1 MKSRRRCL
9 FCTATLFGAP
19 LRCGTPV
26 ITGFTILVSGLG
38 PAYASIYGGAPGSG
52 SGGAPAT
59 GGNGG
64 SPTAPTVA
72 TDSARAEAFAALNRT
87 NQAVGAA
94 RALQDAARAA
104 AASGHNNLGPNPSAP
119 GQNLPAVP
127 NGLVQGGLQV
137 APGVGADP
145 AKWQGAELPVQA
157 TDPAGMVNIGI
168 RQTAQQALLEWQ
180 TFNVGKETTVTFD
193 QSAAGGNASQ
203 WVAFNKIVDPTGNPT
218 QILGQIK
225 AQGQVYLLNAN
236 GIIFGGSS
244 QVNVGTLTASS
255 LPINDNLVQR
265 GLLNNPDAQFLFS
278 GLNMP
283 AGPAGTP
290 AFTAVPPPAA
300 TGRYGDVTVQ
310 AGAILQS
317 PTTAANVGGR
327 IMLAGANVINE
338 GTILTPDG
346 QAILAAGLQVGI
358 EAHPANDPSLR
369 GLDIFIGNVGA
380 YAGQVVNQGIIE
392 AARGNITLTG
402 RDVRQSGVLDS
413 TTSVSLNGRID
424 ISASHG
430 AVSNTGTTGRPFV
443 FQNTGTVSLGEG
455 SVTRILPE
463 TASSETAIGTVLALR
478 SQVNLTGRTIHFG
491 KNSTLL
497 ATNGL
502 VNIAAGEW
510 LPTNPVPQFV
520 QSAGQIYLDEDAVIN
535 VAGSMDVRVPVSQN
549 IISVDLRG
557 SELAN
562 SPLQRLGPLRNATVQ
577 VDIRDAGI
585 YQQEMWV
592 GTPLADILG
601 FANLIQRKIGELTV
615 AGGSVTLSAGSSVVM
630 QAGSQIDV
638 SGGSILYEGGAVET
652 TRLIAGNRII
662 DIRDARPD
670 IVYDG
675 IFSGGTVTTDAKWGV
690 TQVFGNPLAP
700 GGLRFEPT
708 ALEGA
713 AGGSLSVTAPGM
725 ALDGIFRGA
734 THIGDRQRSAPP
746 AASAL
751 TLSFTGRDKI
761 YVARPIFSPTPP
773 DIRFETGASLL
784 AADPFSV
791 DAVGNAPSLR
801 QDRLDEVVIAPD
813 ILTAG
818 GFGSLTLRNPEGN
831 ITISAG
837 RTLVAPDRGTITLE
851 GANIFVDGG
860 IIAPAGS
867 LSLTAQNVPLSLIN
881 AIAAGTALPPTAAI
895 PGRGQFVLGESGVI
909 STAGRL
915 VNDRLNSANAG
926 SLPLALAGGSVI
938 IRGYS
943 ATLSAGGVIDV
954 SGGARL
960 DARGA
965 VTYGAGG
972 SLAIAAGRENVGSAA
987 LLGGNLDL
995 GATLRG
1001 YSGSTGGSLSLA
1013 AGGIQLGGSSTP
1025 PGVLVLAPEFFN
1037 QGGFSSFTLT
1047 GAGLASGAPG
1057 MVIAAGTQVRPVAQS
1072 WFANIAPDS
1081 FGLSTITREEGVRSP
1096 VNLTFRAQR
1105 ADDAGGQ
1112 IITRGEVVME
1122 NGASIETDALGQVAF
1137 EGSIVSISGSVTA
1150 AGGAV
1155 RITGQ
1160 ASFPSLLP
1168 DFLAPTVLLSSNAS
1182 ISTAGKTVLTPSAL
1196 GLRQGQ
1202 VLAGGS
1208 ITVSGN
1214 IVAESGARLDVSGT
1228 RGVLD
1233 LNPNALSL
1241 DPAVVRAAGGNFV
1254 PVTIESNAGSIMLS
1268 GGQMLYSDATL
1279 VGRAGG
1285 SSATGG
1291 SLTVGSGRFIPQN
1304 TVYHTAEANLVVRQ
1318 SGTFVPEG
1326 FTSLPAGTRIDA
1338 TNPGIGNF
1346 AVDRMAGGG
1355 FGSLALTGNVRFDGP
1370 VNIDL
1375 PGRLAVASGGAMVAN
1390 DAVTLTAGHAVLGQA
1405 FRAPVAPG
1413 EPVVLFETFP
1423 VGGARTPFTFA
1434 PTFGS
1439 GSLSVTA
1446 KLIDIGN
1453 LSLQGIGSAEF
1464 IAPEGDVRGNGTL
1477 SSAGHL
1483 RFHAGQIY
1491 PTTAGNFSVFAYDY
1505 NAGGIQAGSV
1515 TIDAGALRPLPYSA
1529 GGTLGIYASQITQAG
1544 ALRAPVGTIRL
1555 GWNGTGTAPV
1565 NPIAG
1570 TTLPRP
1576 VTAQLTLGT
1585 GSVTSVSS
1593 IDPISGKAVT
1603 LPYGISLDGTSWI
1616 DPSGLDITVGGV
1628 PSKQVNLSAASVT
1641 TENGSVVEI
1650 GGGGDL
1656 LAYRWISGP
1665 GGTRDVLGSSGGFAI
1680 IPGYGFDYAPYAP
1693 FGSAASLGGNSGYTN
1708 SSLRPGDQVTL
1719 TGVPGLPAGTYTLLP
1734 ARYALLPG
1742 AFLVTPQSG
1751 GAVAATVR
1759 PDGSALVSGFRANNL
1774 DDSRNGPTRITRFE
1788 IASAAVVR
1796 QRSQYQEL
1804 LANTFLRDAAVARE
1818 FAVPRLPVDAGYLS
1832 FTANTAMAI
1841 NGAVSSAAPT
1851 GGRGSLIDINSPVDI
1866 LINATGLG
1874 GSAGS
1879 LVLDASVLN
1888 AFRAESLLIG
1898 GLRTLGSGGAS
1909 VTVNAGNLTLDNA
1922 GSPLTGS
1929 DIILVAK
1936 EELTIADG
1944 AEITGT
1950 GSGTPGRIII
1960 GNDATPGSGNGT
1972 LVRVSAGSSAPVSR
1986 FGVGNS
1992 TLPNLVLG
2000 AGADLQG
2007 GSITLDSTSGTDLD
2021 PAARLLADSISLSS
2035 GQIGIL
2041 LNDPGTPNP
2050 SNGLIL
2056 SGIALES
2063 LQTSAKRLAL
2073 LSYSSI
2079 DVYGTG
2085 QVGSRAFEQLALQSA
2100 AIRGFNT
2107 GGGTA
2112 TFSAAS
2118 LLIEN
2123 PANRSA
2129 SAPISGL
2136 DGSLGFDADQITLG
2150 VNSVRIDGFA
2160 ETAIAATNRV
2170 LVSGTGSFSTTGDLH
2185 LIAPLVT
2192 GADAANHRIA
2202 ADGALRFTRP
2212 SAAPAP
2218 TAGGLG
2224 AQLAIEGATVDL
2236 ASNILL
2242 SSGELTLRATS
2253 GDLVINGSAFVDL
2266 RGTSRQFIDVTRH
2279 TSGGTI
2285 NLTADQGSVLVRDS
2299 AILDVSAPAGGG
2311 NAGQLN
2317 VSTPLGNVDLAGTIR
2332 ANAGAAFRK
2341 GGFSLDSATIAGGS
2355 LADLD
2360 AILNAGQFTR
2370 SRDYRFR
2377 SGDVFVD
2384 GSAVSSIYRV
2394 SADAGS
2400 ILVTGR
2406 IDASRNTGGAID
2418 LKANGSLTLASGSI
2432 LDASAATF
2440 DTAGK
2445 GGSVTLEAGT
2455 QRDGVIDSAAR
2466 LHLASGSAIDLSV
2479 ASLTASSAG
2488 EGKFSGKLHLR
2499 APRTAANDDVRI
2511 ETIGST
2517 INGASAITVEGY
2529 RLYDLT
2535 GNGAITSAVQNSIRN
2550 DATAFLGAAGTTTA
2564 GYAAMLGRLTGGNSA
2579 LGLILTPGAEIIN
2592 RNGSLTLGT
2601 AGSTAAADWDLSS
2614 FRFGPLGAAGTL
2626 TLRAAENLSF
2636 FNALSDGFSGGP
2648 SLWLAPLMSFNP
2660 LLPANAQSWSYR
2672 LTAGADFSAANFRE
2686 VLAPDRLAP
2695 ETGLLELG
2703 KNTGAATATGGQN
2716 ATTASIIGNA
2726 FQVIRTGSGDI
2737 DIHTGRTV
2745 RLLNPFATIYTAGT
2759 QVADAGSVRAAGDF
2773 IVPILDRNVSQSGLG
2788 AIQQNYP
2795 AQYSMAGG
2803 NVTIH
2808 AGENIERKTRNN
2820 FGLIDDSSR
2829 QLPNNWLYRRGS
2841 LGSDGT
2847 FGSIRIGTGFTAI
2860 SDPAASTTW
2869 WVDFSNFFQSIG
2881 ALGGGNVTLT
2891 AGNDVR
2897 NVDAVIPTNAR
2908 APQGSPNTAT
2918 FLELGGGDLA
2928 VRAGNDINAGVYYV
2942 ERGVGS
2948 LDAGGSIT
2956 TNATRSPSFGLTAN
2970 LNNPGAAQFD
2980 PLTWMPTALFLGKSS
2995 FDVSA
3000 RGNVLLGPASN
3011 PFLLPQSVNNKFWY
3025 KTYFSTFAENTGVSV
3040 ESLGGDITWRN
3051 SLTLPDAAGPESILG
3066 KWLTSQ
3072 SLLTNSNN
3080 STAWSQPWLRLAE
3093 SSIVSYSGPLLSLAA
3108 PSIAMTA
3115 FSGSLN
3121 LTGDATLF
3129 PSRTGQ
3135 LELLAAMGISAL
3147 QPIGL
3152 SDRLIAGRSTLIW
3165 SAATLNLS
3173 DANPASLPSPLTPL
3187 SAGNTVTANSSNLVE
3202 LFRPLVA
3209 AFSESG
3215 SFTGINGVIQ
3225 TKQAR
3230 HTPGL
3235 LHRDDGQPVRVYAL
3249 DGDISGLSLFTPK
3262 QTRVHASRDLTDIA
3276 LYIQNLAVT
3285 DRTVV
3290 SAGRDIIAY
3299 NASSQSRIAATATG
3313 NGVARDET
3321 PQAGDIQISGPGT
3334 LEVLA
3339 GRNLDLGTGPNNA
3352 DGTGTGLT
3360 SIGNL
3365 RNPFLTA
3372 AGADLV
3378 VAAGIGPATGL
3389 SLSSM
3394 DLESFI
3400 SAFILTPDG
3409 QLLLDEI
3416 VPGIDFRV
3424 ENPESQALLALD
3436 VFYRILRNAGR
3447 DFNNP
3452 ESPGFGNYDIGR
3464 LAIDTLF
3471 GPGVAW
3477 EGEILTQGR
3486 DIRTRS
3492 GGAISIIAPGGGL
3505 AMANTT
3511 VGNPLAP
3518 PGIITESGGSVSI
3531 FTDRNVDIGIGRI
3544 FTLRGGDA
3552 IIWSSN
3558 GNIAA
3563 GSSSRTIQSA
3573 PPTRVVIDPQSAS
3586 VQTDLAGLA
3595 TGGGIGVLA
3604 TVAGV
3609 APGDVDLIA
3618 PSGIIDAGEGGIRVS
3633 GNINLAATQV
3643 VNAGNIAAG
3652 GTSSGGAASVAAPS
3666 VAAVSAASTT
3676 AAATTATTPATA
3688 PEQEAPSEEEGR
3700 EILSLYT
3707 VEVIGYGGAAD
3718 PEEDDEE
3725 EDEDDGDN
3733 EEGENDPED

>member
-290 AFTAVPPPAA
+290 AFTAVSPPAA

-502 VNIAAGEW
+502 VNVAAGEW

-562 SPLQRLGPLRNATVQ
+562 SPLQRLGPLRNATVK

-592 GTPLADILG
+592 GTPLADISG

-773 DIRFETGASLL
+773 DIRFETGASQL
-784 AADPFSV
+784 AADPFSA
-791 DAVGNAPSLR
+791 DAAGNAPSLR

-818 GFGSLTLRNPEGN
+818 GFGSLTLRNTEGN

-837 RTLVAPDRGTITLE
+837 RTLVASDRGSITLE

-926 SLPLALAGGSVI
+926 SLPLALAGGSVT

-1013 AGGIQLGGSSTP
+1013 AGGIQLGGSSTN

-1182 ISTAGKTVLTPSAL
+1182 LSTVGKTVLTPSAL

-1254 PVTIESNAGSIMLS
+1254 PVTIESNAGSIALS

-1304 TVYHTAEANLVVRQ
+1304 TVFNTAEANLVVRQ

-1355 FGSLALTGNVRFDGP
+1355 FDSLALTGNVRFDGP
-1370 VNIDL
+1370 VTISL
-1375 PGRLAVASGGAMVAN
+1375 PGRLAVASGGAMYAN
-1390 DAVTLTAGHAVLGQA
+1390 DAVTLTAGQAVLGQA
-1405 FRAPVAPG
+1405 FRPPVAPG

-1477 SSAGHL
+1477 SAAGHL

-1515 TIDAGALRPLPYSA
+1515 TIDAGVLRPLPYSA

-1565 NPIAG
+1565 NPIAD

-1576 VTAQLTLGT
+1576 VTAQLTLAS

-1665 GGTRDVLGSSGGFAI
+1665 GGTRDVLASSGGFAI

-1818 FAVPRLPVDAGYLS
+1818 FAVPRLPIDAGYLS

-1922 GSPLTGS
+1922 GAPLTGS

-1936 EELTIADG
+1936 EELTISDG

-1950 GSGTPGRIII
+1950 GAGTPGRIII

-1986 FGVGNS
+1986 LGVGNS

-2123 PANRSA
+2123 PANRPA

-2136 DGSLGFDADQITLG
+2136 DGSIVFDAGQIILG
-2150 VNSVRIDGFA
+2150 ANSVRIDGFA
-2160 ETAIAATNRV
+2160 ETRFTATNRV
-2170 LVSGTGSFSTTGDLH
+2170 LVSGTGSFSTAGDLH

-2242 SSGELTLRATS
+2242 SSGELTLQATS
-2253 GDLVINGSAFVDL
+2253 GDLVIEDSAFVDL

-2299 AILDVSAPAGGG
+2299 AVLDVSAPAGGG
-2311 NAGQLN
+2311 NAGQIN
-2317 VSTPLGNVDLAGTIR
+2317 VSTPLGSLDLAGTIR

-2384 GSAVSSIYRV
+2384 GNAVSSIYRV
-2394 SADAGS
+2394 SADVGS

-2406 IDASRNTGGAID
+2406 VDATGNTGGTID

-2535 GNGAITSAVQNSIRN
+2535 GSGAITAAVQNSIRN

-2564 GYAAMLGRLTGGNSA
+2564 GYTAMLGRLTGENSA
-2579 LGLILTPGAEIIN
+2579 LGLILTPGAEVIN

-2601 AGSTAAADWDLSS
+2601 AGSTASADWDLSS
-2614 FRFGPLGAAGTL
+2614 FRFGPLGAAGAL
-2626 TLRAAENLSF
+2626 TLRAAENLTF
-2636 FNALSDGFSGGP
+2636 FNALSDGFSGGL
-2648 SLWLAPLMSFNP
+2648 SLWLAPLMDFNP

-2686 VLAPDRLAP
+2686 VLAPDQLDP

-2745 RLLNPFATIYTAGT
+2745 RLLNPFASIYTAGT
-2759 QVADAGSVRAAGDF
+2759 QVADAGSVRSANDF
-2773 IVPILDRNVSQSGLG
+2773 IVPILTPADLPPTQTALG
-2788 AIQQNYP
+2788 AVQQTYGP
-2795 AQYSMAGG
+2795 QYSMAGG
-2803 NVTIH
+2803 NIVIA
-2808 AGENIERKTRNN
+2808 AGENLERKTRNN
-2820 FGLIDDSSR
+2820 SGLIDDSSR
-2829 QLPNNWLYRRGS
+2829 QLPNNWLLRRGYVDEDGNYGS
-2841 LGSDGT
+2841 LTVGNPPRRFD
-2847 FGSIRIGTGFTAI
+2847 
-2860 SDPAASTTW
+2860 DPAASTSW
-2869 WVDFSNFFQSIG
+2869 WVDFSNFFQGVG
-2881 ALGGGNVTLT
+2881 ALGGGNITLT
-2891 AGNDVR
+2891 AGHDIV

-2908 APQGSPNTAT
+2908 APMGAPNAAT
-2918 FLELGGGDLA
+2918 ILELGGGDLV
-2928 VRAGNDINAGVYYV
+2928 VRAGNDINAGIYYL
-2942 ERGVGS
+2942 ERGTGS
-2948 LDAGGSIT
+2948 LEAAGSIT
-2956 TNATRSPSFGLTAN
+2956 TNHTRSPSFGLVAN
-2970 LNNPGAAQFD
+2970 LNAPLNAVLD
-2980 PLTWMPTALFLGKSS
+2980 PHTWLPTTLFLGKST

-3000 RGNVLLGPASN
+3000 RGDVLLGPASN

-3025 KTYFSTFAENTGVSV
+3025 KTYFSAFAADTAVTV
-3040 ESLGGDITWRN
+3040 ASLGGDITWRN
-3051 SLTLPDAAGPESILG
+3051 AVTMPTAGNPQPILRE
-3066 KWLTSQ
+3066 WLISQ
-3072 SLLTNSNN
+3072 NLLTNSNN

-3093 SSIVSYSGPLLSLAA
+3093 NSINGYAGPLLSVAA
-3108 PSIAMTA
+3108 PHLSMTA
-3115 FSGSLN
+3115 FSGDLKLVGN
-3121 LTGDATLF
+3121 ATLH
-3129 PSRTGQ
+3129 PSPTGR
-3135 LELLAAMGISAL
+3135 LELLAGTGISAL
-3147 QPIGL
+3147 QPTGSSNVVIG
-3152 SDRLIAGRSTLIW
+3152 GRSTLVW
-3165 SAATLNLS
+3165 SAASLNLS
-3173 DANPASLPSPLTPL
+3173 DANPAALPSPVAPL
-3187 SAGNTVTANSSNLVE
+3187 SFGSSVTANSTNLPT
-3202 LFRPLVA
+3202 LLASLVA
-3209 AFSESG
+3209 AFTESG

-3230 HTPGL
+3230 HAPGL
-3235 LHRDDGQPVRVYAL
+3235 LHRDDDEPVRVYAL
-3249 DGDISGLSLFTPK
+3249 GGDISGLSLFTPK
-3262 QTRVHASRDLTDIA
+3262 ETRVHASRDIADIA
-3276 LYIQNLAVT
+3276 IYIQNLGTTNLSSVI
-3285 DRTVV
+3285 
-3290 SAGRDIIAY
+3290 AGRDIIAY
-3299 NASSQSRIAATATG
+3299 DGSSRLRVSAQTG
-3313 NGVARDET
+3313 GSAVARGEN
-3321 PQAGDIQISGPGT
+3321 PLAGDIQISGPGT
-3334 LEVLA
+3334 LQVLA
-3339 GRNLDLGTGPNNA
+3339 GRNIDLGTGPNNA
-3352 DGTGTGLT
+3352 DGTGTGIT

-3365 RNPFLTA
+3365 RNPFLRA

-3378 VAAGIGPATGL
+3378 VAAGIGPTTGL
-3389 SLSSM
+3389 VDGTI
-3394 DLESFI
+3394 DLA
-3400 SAFILTPDG
+3400 AFIDAFVLTPDG
-3409 QLLLDEI
+3409 QLILDEI
-3416 VPGIDFRV
+3416 APGVAFQA
-3424 ENPESQALLALD
+3424 ETPESQALLALD
-3436 VFYRILRNAGR
+3436 LFYRILRNAGR

-3452 ESPGFGNYDIGR
+3452 ESPGFGNYDNGQ

-3471 GPGVAW
+3471 GPEIAW

-3492 GGAISIIAPGGGL
+3492 GGDISILAPGGGL

-3518 PGIITESGGSVSI
+3518 PGIITESRGNVFI
-3531 FTDRNVDIGIGRI
+3531 FSDRNVDIGIGRI

-3558 GNIAA
+3558 GDIAA
-3563 GSSSRTIQSA
+3563 GSSSRTVQSA
-3573 PPTRVVIDPQSAS
+3573 PPTRVAIDPQSAS
-3586 VQTDLAGLA
+3586 VETDLAGLA

-3643 VNAGNIAAG
+3643 VNAGNIAAS
-3652 GTSSGGAASVAAPS
+3652 GTSSGGTTSVAAPS

-3676 AAATTATTPATA
+3676 AAATTATTPTAA
-3688 PEQEAPSEEEGR
+3688 PEQEAPSEQEATEV
-3700 EILSLYT
+3700 LSLYT
-3707 VEVIGYGGAAD
+3707 VEVIGYGGGF
-3718 PEEDDEE
+3718 DEE
-3725 EDEDDGDN
+3725 EDEDQPD
-3733 EEGENDPED
+3733 EEEDDDDDETE

>member
-1 MKSRRRCL
+1 M
-9 FCTATLFGAP
+9 LFGAP

-26 ITGFTILVSGLG
+26 FIGFTIIIGGLG
-38 PAYASIYGGAPGSG
+38 TAGAAIYGGAPGSG
-52 SGGAPAT
+52 SGGAQAA

-64 SPTAPTVA
+64 SATAPTVA

-87 NQAVGAA
+87 SQAVGAA

-104 AASGHNNLGPNPSAP
+104 AAAGPNHLGPHP
-119 GQNLPAVP
+119 GALGQSLPAVP
-127 NGLVQGGLQV
+127 NGLVQGGLQI
-137 APGVGADP
+137 APGVGTDP
-145 AKWQGAELPVQA
+145 AKWQGAELPIQA
-157 TDPAGMVNIGI
+157 TDPAGMVNVGI

-278 GLNMP
+278 GLNLP

-290 AFTAVPPPAA
+290 AFTADPPPAA
-300 TGRYGDVTVQ
+300 TGRYGDITVQ

-327 IMLAGANVINE
+327 IMLAGANVTHE

-358 EAHPANDPSLR
+358 EAHPANDPSLC
-369 GLDIFIGNVGA
+369 GLDVFIGNVGA

-455 SVTRILPE
+455 SVIRILPE

-502 VNIAAGEW
+502 VNVAAGEW

-557 SELAN
+557 SEFAN
-562 SPLQRLGPLRNATVQ
+562 SPLQRLGPLRNATVK

-592 GTPLADILG
+592 GTPLADISG
-601 FANLIQRKIGELTV
+601 FANLIQRKVGELTV
-615 AGGSVTLSAGSSVVM
+615 AGGTVTLGAGSSVVM
-630 QAGSQIDV
+630 QAGSKIDV

-734 THIGDRQRSAPP
+734 SHIGERQRSAPP
-746 AASAL
+746 AAGAL
-751 TLSFTGRDKI
+751 TLSFTGRDNT
-761 YVARPIFSPTPP
+761 YVARPVFSPTPP
-773 DIRFETGASLL
+773 DIRFETGLGQL

-791 DAVGNAPSLR
+791 DAAGNAPSLR
-801 QDRLDEVVIAPD
+801 EDRLAEVFLAPD
-813 ILTAG
+813 IMTAG
-818 GFGSLTLRNPEGN
+818 GFGSLTLRNPEGD
-831 ITISAG
+831 ITLPAG
-837 RTLVAPDRGTITLE
+837 RILVGPDRGSIILE
-851 GANIFVDGG
+851 GANLFVEGG
-860 IIAPAGS
+860 IIAPSAS

-881 AIAAGTALPPTAAI
+881 AIAAGAALPPTAAL
-895 PGRGQFVLGESGVI
+895 PGRGQFVLGENGVI
-909 STAGRL
+909 STAGR
-915 VNDRLNSANAG
+915 VVDDRLNSANTG
-926 SLPLALAGGSVI
+926 SLPLALAGGSVT

-943 ATLSAGGVIDV
+943 ATLSAGGVVDV

-987 LLGGNLDL
+987 LLGGNLNL

-1013 AGGIQLGGSSTP
+1013 VGGIQVGGSSTN

-1047 GAGLASGAPG
+1047 GAGLTSGAPG
-1057 MVIAAGTQVRPVAQS
+1057 MVIAAGTQVRPIAQS

-1112 IITRGEVVME
+1112 IVNRGEVVME
-1122 NGASIETDALGQVAF
+1122 NGASIETDARGQVDF
-1137 EGSIVSISGSVTA
+1137 EASTVSISGSVTA
-1150 AGGAV
+1150 AGGV
-1155 RITGQ
+1155 IRITG
-1160 ASFPSLLP
+1160 ASSFPTTLP
-1168 DFLAPTVLLSSNAS
+1168 DLLAPTVLLSPTAAL
-1182 ISTAGKTVLTPSAL
+1182 STAGKTVLTPSAL

-1208 ITVSGN
+1208 ITVAGN
-1214 IVAESGARLDVSGT
+1214 LVAESGARLDVAGT

-1254 PVTIESNAGSIMLS
+1254 PVTIESNAGSITLS
-1268 GGQMLYSDATL
+1268 GGQMLASDATL

-1291 SLTVGSGRFIPQN
+1291 SLTVGSGRFILQN
-1304 TVYHTAEANLVVRQ
+1304 TEFNTAQANLVVRQ
-1318 SGTFVPEG
+1318 
-1326 FTSLPAGTRIDA
+1326 AGPHT
-1338 TNPGIGNF
+1338 PGIGNF
-1346 AVDRMAGGG
+1346 ALESIAGGG
-1355 FGSLALTGNVRFDGP
+1355 FDSLALTGNVRFEGA
-1370 VNIDL
+1370 VTIDL
-1375 PGRLAVASGGAMVAN
+1375 PGRLAVASGGAMVA
-1390 DAVTLTAGHAVLGQA
+1390 DAAVALTAGHAVLGQV
-1405 FRAPVAPG
+1405 FRAPAAPG
-1413 EPVVLFETFP
+1413 EPVILFETFP
-1423 VGGARTPFTFA
+1423 VGGARTPLTFA

-1453 LSLQGIGSAEF
+1453 LSLQGIGNAEF
-1464 IAPEGDVRGNGTL
+1464 IAPHGDVRGNGTL
-1477 SSAGHL
+1477 SAAGHL

-1491 PTTAGNFSVFAYDY
+1491 PTTAGNFSVFAYNY
-1505 NAGGIQAGSV
+1505 HSGGIQPGSIV
-1515 TIDAGALRPLPYSA
+1515 IDAGSLRPLPYSA
-1529 GGTLGIYASQITQAG
+1529 GGTLGIYASEIVQNGT
-1544 ALRAPVGTIRL
+1544 LRAPVGTIRL

-1576 VTAQLTLGT
+1576 VTAQLTLAS

-1593 IDPISGKAVT
+1593 IDPFSGKAVT
-1603 LPYGISLDGTSWI
+1603 LPYGVSFDGTSWI
-1616 DPSGLDITVGGV
+1616 DPSGVDITVGGV
-1628 PSKQVNLSAASVT
+1628 PAKQVNLSAASVT
-1641 TENGSVVEI
+1641 TENGSVVDI

-1665 GGTRDVLGSSGGFAI
+1665 GGTRDVLANSGAFAV
-1680 IPGYGFDYAPYAP
+1680 IPGYGFDYAPHAP

-1719 TGVPGLPAGTYTLLP
+1719 AGVPGLPAGTHTLLP

-1742 AFLVTPQSG
+1742 AFLVTPQAG
-1751 GAVAATVR
+1751 GAVAPTVR

-1774 DDSRNGPTRITRFE
+1774 DDARRGPTRITRFE
-1788 IASAAVVR
+1788 VASATVVR
-1796 QRSQYQEL
+1796 QRSQYQDL
-1804 LANTFLRDAAVARE
+1804 LANTFLREAALARE
-1818 FAVPRLPVDAGYLS
+1818 FAVPRLPIDAGYLS

-1841 NGAVSSAAPT
+1841 NGNVLSTFPT

-1922 GSPLTGS
+1922 GSTLTGS

-1936 EELTIADG
+1936 EDLVIADG
-1944 AEITGT
+1944 AELAGT
-1950 GSGTPGRIII
+1950 GAGSSGRIII
-1960 GNDATPGSGNGT
+1960 GNDATPGSGDGT
-1972 LVRVSAGSSAPVSR
+1972 LVRVSSGSSAPVPR

-1992 TLPNLVLG
+1992 TLPNLIVG
-2000 AGADLQG
+2000 AGADLRG

-2056 SGIALES
+2056 SGLALDS

-2073 LSYSSI
+2073 LSYSTI

-2085 QVGSRAFEQLALQSA
+2085 QVGSRAFEQLSIQSA
-2100 AIRGFNT
+2100 AIRGFNNA
-2107 GGGTA
+2107 GGTA
-2112 TFSAAS
+2112 TFSAADLIIENLANRPAAATLAGLSGS
-2118 LLIEN
+2118 LL
-2123 PANRSA
+2123 
-2129 SAPISGL
+2129 
-2136 DGSLGFDADQITLG
+2136 FDADRITLG
-2150 VNSVRIDGFA
+2150 QNAVRIDGYS
-2160 ETAIAATNRV
+2160 ETGLTADSRV
-2170 LVSGTGSFSTTGDLH
+2170 LVSGTGSLSTAGDLH
-2185 LIAPLVT
+2185 LITPLVT
-2192 GADAANHRIA
+2192 GADAANHRID
-2202 ADGALRFTRP
+2202 ADGALRLTRP
-2212 SAAPAP
+2212 ATATASAAD
-2218 TAGGLG
+2218 GLG
-2224 AQLAIEGATVDL
+2224 VQLALEGASVDL
-2236 ASNILL
+2236 ASNIIL
-2242 SSGELTLRATS
+2242 SSGELTLRATT
-2253 GDLVINGSAFVDL
+2253 GDLVVDGSALIDL

-2285 NLTADQGSVLVRDS
+2285 NLTADQGSVLVRES
-2299 AILDVSAPAGGG
+2299 AIMDVSAPVGGG

-2317 VSTPLGNVDLAGTIR
+2317 VSTPLGSLDLAGTIR
-2332 ANAGAAFRK
+2332 ATAGAAFQK

-2360 AILNAGQFTR
+2360 AVLNAGQFTG

-2377 SGDVFVD
+2377 SGDVFID

-2400 ILVTGR
+2400 IMVTGR
-2406 IDASRNTGGAID
+2406 INASGNTGGTID
-2418 LKANGSLTLASGSI
+2418 LKANGSLTLAAGSI
-2432 LDASAATF
+2432 LDASAATI
-2440 DTAGK
+2440 DAAGK

-2455 QRDGVIDSAAR
+2455 QRDGTIDSAAR
-2466 LHLASGSAIDLSV
+2466 LHLASGSTITLTV
-2479 ASLTASSAG
+2479 AALTAASAS
-2488 EGKFSGKLHLR
+2488 EGIFSGKLHLR
-2499 APRTAANDDVRI
+2499 APRTAANDDVLI

-2517 INGASAITVEGY
+2517 ITGASAITVEGY

-2535 GNGAITSAVQNSIRN
+2535 GDGAITPAVRNSIRS

-2564 GYAAMLGRLTGGNSA
+2564 GHTAMLDRLTGGNSA
-2579 LGLILTPGAEIIN
+2579 LALILTPGAEVIN
-2592 RNGSLTLGT
+2592 RTGSLTLGT
-2601 AGSTAAADWDLSS
+2601 AGSTAGADWDLSA

-2626 TLRAAENLSF
+2626 TLRAAENLAF

-2648 SLWLAPLMSFNP
+2648 SLWLAPLMAHNP
-2660 LLPANAQSWSYR
+2660 LLPANTQSWSYR
-2672 LTAGADFSAANFRE
+2672 LIAGADFSAADFRKT
-2686 VLAPDRLAP
+2686 LARSGDLD
-2695 ETGLLELG
+2695 LG

-2737 DIHTGRTV
+2737 DIHAGRTV
-2745 RLLNPFATIYTAGT
+2745 RLLNPFASIYTAGT
-2759 QVADAGSVRAAGDF
+2759 QVADAGSVRSANDF
-2773 IVPILDRNVSQSGLG
+2773 IVPILNPAGLAPLQTALG
-2788 AIQQNYP
+2788 AVQQTYNP
-2795 AQYSMAGG
+2795 QYSMAGG
-2803 NVTIH
+2803 NIVIS
-2808 AGENIERKTRNN
+2808 AGYNIERKTRNN
-2820 FGLIDDSSR
+2820 SGLIDDSSR
-2829 QLPNNWLYRRGS
+2829 QLPNNWLQRRSYVAEDGNYGS
-2841 LGSDGT
+2841 LVVGNPPRR
-2847 FGSIRIGTGFTAI
+2847 FE
-2860 SDPAASTTW
+2860 DPAASTSW
-2869 WVDFSNFFQSIG
+2869 WIDFSNFFQSVG
-2881 ALGGGNVTLT
+2881 ALGGGNVTLA

-2908 APQGSPNTAT
+2908 APMGTPDAAA
-2918 FLELGGGDLA
+2918 FLELGGGDLV
-2928 VRAGNDINAGVYYV
+2928 VRAGNDINGGIYYV
-2942 ERGVGS
+2942 ERGAGT
-2948 LDAGGSIT
+2948 LDAGGTIT
-2956 TNATRSPSFGLTAN
+2956 TNGTRSPSYGLVSN
-2970 LNNPGAAQFD
+2970 LNNPTAAQLD
-2980 PLTWMPTALFLGKSS
+2980 HHTWLPTTLFLGKSN
-2995 FDVSA
+2995 FVVSA
-3000 RGNVLLGPASN
+3000 AGDVLLGPASN
-3011 PFLLPQSVNNKFWY
+3011 PFLLPQGVNNKFWY
-3025 KTYFSTFAENTGVSV
+3025 KTYFSTFAEDTAVSV
-3040 ESLGGDITWRN
+3040 QSLGGDITWRN
-3051 SLTLPDAAGPESILG
+3051 SAATPLLANPQPILRE
-3066 KWLTSQ
+3066 WLLSQ
-3072 SLLTNSNN
+3072 NLLGNN

-3093 SSIVSYSGPLLSLAA
+3093 TSINAYSGPLLSVVAPNITMAALAG
-3108 PSIAMTA
+3108 SINVV
-3115 FSGSLN
+3115 GN
-3121 LTGDATLF
+3121 ATLH
-3129 PSRTGQ
+3129 PSRIGQ
-3135 LELLAAMGISAL
+3135 LELLAAAGVSAL
-3147 QPIGL
+3147 QPTGL
-3152 SDRLIAGRSTLIW
+3152 SNTLISGRSTLTW
-3165 SAATLNLS
+3165 SAASLNVS
-3173 DANPASLPSPLTPL
+3173 DADPASLPSPFQPL
-3187 SAGNTVTANSSNLVE
+3187 SFGSAASVNSTNLGD
-3202 LFRPLVA
+3202 LLSTLLA
-3209 AFSESG
+3209 AFTESG
-3215 SFTGINGVIQ
+3215 SFTGPNGVIE

-3230 HTPGL
+3230 HAPGL
-3235 LHRDDGQPVRVYAL
+3235 LHRDDTQPVRIYAMG
-3249 DGDISGLSLFTPK
+3249 GDVSGLSLFTPK
-3262 QTRVHASRDLTDIA
+3262 RTLVHASRDLTDIA
-3276 LYIQNLAVT
+3276 LYIQNLAAT
-3285 DRTVV
+3285 DRSVV

-3299 NASSQSRIAATATG
+3299 NASNQSRIAAVASG
-3313 NGVARDET
+3313 NAVARQEN
-3321 PQAGDIQISGPGT
+3321 PRAGDIQISGPGA

-3339 GRNLDLGTGPNNA
+3339 GRNLDLGTGLNNA
-3352 DGTGTGLT
+3352 DGTGTGIT

-3365 RNPFLTA
+3365 RNPFLTT
-3372 AGADLV
+3372 AGADLY
-3378 VAAGIGPATGL
+3378 VAAGMGSSTGFYAG
-3389 SLSSM
+3389 SM
-3394 DLESFI
+3394 DLETFI
-3400 SAFILTPDG
+3400 NTFVLTADG

-3416 VPGIDFRV
+3416 APGVDFAGLT
-3424 ENPESQALLALD
+3424 EELQAHLAID
-3436 VFYRILRNAGR
+3436 VFYRILRNTGR

-3452 ESPGFGNYDIGR
+3452 DSPGFGNYDHGM
-3464 LAIDTLF
+3464 LAIETLF
-3471 GPGVAW
+3471 GPGVTW
-3477 EGEILTQGR
+3477 DGEILTQGR

-3492 GGAISIIAPGGGL
+3492 GGDISILAPGGGL

-3518 PGIITESGGSVSI
+3518 PGIITESGGNVSI
-3531 FTDRNVDIGIGRI
+3531 FTHGNVDIGIGRI

-3552 IIWSSN
+3552 VIWSS
-3558 GNIAA
+3558 GGDIAA
-3563 GSSSRTIQSA
+3563 GSSSRTVQSA

-3604 TVAGV
+3604 TTAGV
-3609 APGDVDLIA
+3609 KPGDVDLIA
-3618 PSGIIDAGEGGIRVS
+3618 PAGVIDAGEGGIRVS

-3643 VNAGNIAAG
+3643 VNAGNIASG
-3652 GTSSGGAASVAAPS
+3652 GTSTGGAATVAAP
-3666 VAAVSAASTT
+3666 AAATVTAASTT
-3676 AAATTATTPATA
+3676 AAGSAMATDSRPEPQ
-3688 PEQEAPSEEEGR
+3688 PEQEPAAEADVA
-3700 EILSLYT
+3700 SLYT
-3707 VEVIGYGGAAD
+3707 VEVIGYGGGGFV
-3718 PEEDDEE
+3718 
-3725 EDEDDGDN
+3725 EDEDEQVD
-3733 EEGENDPED
+3733 EDAEDETE